1 MKSKRWIVWILVG
14 LLIAFIAWKLRGA
27 HFNWAVFKAQL
38 AHADKKTLLIATGC
52 IYVGYMLRAWR
63 WAIFLKPTK
72 SVSPWSVLGPQ
83 VIGFTA
89 VALLGRLAD
98 LVRPYLV
105 ARRASLPLESQVAV
119 YAVERMFDLGAVGL
133 VFSGVLFLTPGHAS
147 LPHYELFK
155 RAAAAG
161 LLGMAAIAIF
171 TLAVRFAGNAVAAVT
186 TRLLNPLSPRLGTQ
200 AGEKI
205 RIFRDGLNVF
215 QSMADAAAATLISLL
230 MWGLIAAAYWL
241 TMRAFVESPVLAH
254 ITLSQCMLLMA
265 ASIGGSLIQLP
276 IVGWFTQIAVTS
288 ATMEALFGV
297 AWEPALG
304 CGAMLLVVTFLSIV
318 PVGLLWAQIE
328 HVSLRDV
335 AEQSEQAV
343 EHVEHMEHGQHQPE
357 A

>member
-1 MKSKRWIVWILVG
+1 MKSKRWIVWVLAG
-14 LLIAFIAWKLRGA
+14 LLAAFLAWKLRGA

-38 AHADKKTLLIATGC
+38 AHADKKKLLLATGC
-52 IYVGYMLRAWR
+52 IYVGYVLRAWR
-63 WAIFLKPTK
+63 WSIFLKPTK
-72 SVSPWSVLGPQ
+72 PVSTWSVLGPQ

-105 ARRASLPLESQVAV
+105 ARRLQLSLESQVAV

-147 LPHYELFK
+147 LPHFELFK

-171 TLAVRFAGNAVAAVT
+171 TLAVRFAGNAVATVT

-205 RIFRDGLNVF
+205 RSFRDGLNVF
-215 QSMADAAAATLISLL
+215 QSMTDAAAAVLVSLV
-230 MWGLIAAAYWL
+230 MWGLIAASYWL

-254 ITLSQCMLLMA
+254 VTLSQCMLLLA

-276 IVGWFTQIAVTS
+276 VLGWFTQIAVTS
-288 ATMEALFGV
+288 ATMQALFGV

-304 CGAMLLVVTFLSIV
+304 CGAMLLIVTFLSIV
-318 PVGLLWAQIE
+318 PIGLVWARFE
-328 HVSLRDV
+328 HVSLRSIAQASDLE
-335 AEQSEQAV
+335 AEQAV
-343 EHVEHMEHGQHQPE
+343 HEHGMQ

>member
-1 MKSKRWIVWILVG
+1 MKSKRWIVWVLVA
-14 LLIAFIAWKLRGA
+14 LLIAFLAWKLRGA
-27 HFNWAVFKAQL
+27 SFNWAVFRAQL
-38 AHADKKTLLIATGC
+38 AHSDKKRLLLATAC
-52 IYVGYMLRAWR
+52 IYAGFILRAWR

-72 SVSPWSVLGPQ
+72 AVSIWSLLGPQ

-105 ARRASLPLESQVAV
+105 ARRVALPLESQIAV

-161 LLGMAAIAIF
+161 LLGMAVIAVFAIS
-171 TLAVRFAGNAVAAVT
+171 VRFAGNAVAAVA
-186 TRLLNPLSPRLGTQ
+186 TRMLNPLSPRLGTN

-205 RIFRDGLNVF
+205 RAFRDGLNVF
-215 QSMADAAAATLISLL
+215 RSMADAAAAGLISLL

-241 TMRAFVESPVLAH
+241 TMRAFVESPVLANV
-254 ITLSQCMLLMA
+254 TLSQCMLLLA
-265 ASIGGSLIQLP
+265 ASIGGSIIQLP

-288 ATMEALFGV
+288 TTMQALFGV

-304 CGAMLLVVTFLSIV
+304 CGTMLLVVTFLAIV
-318 PVGLLWAQIE
+318 PVGLIWARFE
-328 HVSLRDV
+328 HVSLRNV
-335 AEQSEQAV
+335 AQASGSAAERAEQ
-343 EHVEHMEHGQHQPE
+343 E
-357 A
+357 AEA

>member
-14 LLIAFIAWKLRGA
+14 LLIAFIGWRLRGA
-27 HFNWAVFKAQL
+27 HFDWAVFKTQL
-38 AHADKKTLLIATGC
+38 AHADKKKIIIATSC
-52 IYVGYMLRAWR
+52 IYFGYILRAWR

-72 SVSPWSVLGPQ
+72 RVSTWRLLGPQ

-89 VALLGRLAD
+89 VALLGRLTD

-105 ARRASLPLESQVAV
+105 ARRVSLPIESQVAV
-119 YAVERMFDLGAVGL
+119 YAVERMFDLGSVGL

-161 LLGMAAIAIF
+161 LLGMAALAIF
-171 TLAVRFAGNAVAAVT
+171 TVAVRFAGNAVASVA

-205 RIFRDGLNVF
+205 RSFRDGLNVF
-215 QSMADAAAATLISLL
+215 QSMTDAAAATLISLL

-241 TMRAFVESPVLAH
+241 TMRAFVESPVLANV
-254 ITLSQCMLLMA
+254 TLSQCMLLMA

-288 ATMEALFGV
+288 ATMETLFGV

-304 CGAMLLVVTFLSIV
+304 CGAMLLGVTFLSII

-328 HVSLRDV
+328 HVSLRSV
-335 AEQSEQAV
+335 AAESESAV
-343 EHVEHMEHGQHQPE
+343 EHVEQIEHQPE